1 MSEGA
6 VRSVAGNLT
15 GAGCRLGTRMT
26 LARTKI
32 LKGAFVMADQSHP
45 QTQTSTSP
53 TTGVFALL
61 KAKPGVTRER
71 VMAIMPAEIRATVQL
86 YLEGKIREWYSRE
99 DGRGGVFFLNTG
111 DVAEAKSIMESLPLA
126 KEDMLDHEYIPVG
139 PLMPL
144 RLLMA
149 NQSAKQ

>member
-1 MSEGA
+1 
-6 VRSVAGNLT
+6 
-15 GAGCRLGTRMT
+15 
-26 LARTKI
+26 
-32 LKGAFVMADQSHP
+32 MADHSHP
-45 QTQTSTSP
+45 QTQTSASP